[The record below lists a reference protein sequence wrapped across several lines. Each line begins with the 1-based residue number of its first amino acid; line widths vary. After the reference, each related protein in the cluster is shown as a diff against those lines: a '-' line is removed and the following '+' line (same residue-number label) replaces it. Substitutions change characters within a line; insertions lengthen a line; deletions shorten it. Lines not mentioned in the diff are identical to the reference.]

1 MPYELAPVASCFH
14 NILGPDGASRITHTR
29 RVELLEAILRVSKEA
44 NTGDSQKSKH
54 EVLGS
59 EGAAYTS
66 ERVSSLLE
74 AGYSEICSG
83 GVMIFALPRDIVD
96 ELRTCDLSP
105 TQPATTL
112 PHTELKDELEHPH
125 LNSSISIYLEKTRAE
140 KARLRRAA
148 YREYS
153 PAHGDLV
160 CSILP
165 SQLSYHN
172 IFLSKKR
179 AYFVVDSTTTPP
191 GISLKIVD
199 QMKLGDRFCQP
210 PFRMYSLERVAST
223 YSSMEHWW
231 PFVIGELI
239 VIYSEANFTK
249 GVHTW
254 SPATTIYRK
263 RHTQF
268 DGSSCITASHDTN
281 SCKSSYPHLCT
292 EYTLQVHADEI
303 LVSSYLMGWLRASNH
318 QKVYAISEGFFA
330 EKISL
335 NKLLTILAD
344 YVKTID
350 RYKSTL
356 VSNCL
361 TTKQSGGNRKN
372 ALANQYLVGPLP
384 SQVISLAHK
393 YDFLVYPYSSLVA
406 NSPVPYIPS
415 SVQSHTLRSL
425 LGDTS
430 NTYLNSQQC
439 YFSSYNYAVDISPV
453 FCCGSLHEASTE
465 ESKGFYDIVF
475 DNTLQGATLESQD
488 MMLARDEATTVE
500 PSNETVQRFPTYET
514 LHSYLSNQV
523 TILRSSQVSRH
534 VDTSTASLLSTL
546 LETAEPQ
553 IKRRRSRTLSGG
565 TSASVRN
572 RKTKEVH
579 SAIGDTIDIVLHDLI
594 YRELFGDPLRTCRL
608 TDRYDYVLNYHYKK
622 SLDGYFHFNYGTPDT
637 WVSSLVLDSEIRTKH
652 LHINFYTILNVMQR
666 RYTQLAIHNLEVY
679 TLLKAFHAYKLPI
692 SLFYRVLSCV
702 TDSLRAYPFGGLFVS
717 LLCHMWL
724 AYDVTNELNCIFTTV
739 WTLFGHS
746 AVESHEPTSL
756 STLFSY
762 ACGNVVIERYFRY
775 FIPWFQRPQTILEFL
790 LLKIQPHKL
799 SRNVHEALRDLF
811 CFVSVINRTHA
822 WYK

>member
-14 NILGPDGASRITHTR
+14 SILGPDSASRIDHTK
-29 RVELLEAILRVSKEA
+29 RVELLEAMLRVSKEA
-44 NTGDSQKSKH
+44 NTGSSKKSKR

-59 EGAAYTS
+59 EGAMYTS
-66 ERVSSLLE
+66 ERVNSLLE

-83 GVMIFALPRDIVD
+83 GVMIFALPHDIVG

-105 TQPATTL
+105 AQPVIAS
-112 PHTELKDELEHPH
+112 HTALKAEVEHPH
-125 LNSSISIYLEKTRAE
+125 LNSSVSIYLEKARAE
-140 KARLRRAA
+140 KARLRRTACN
-148 YREYS
+148 EYS

-160 CSILP
+160 CSALP
-165 SQLSYHN
+165 SQLLYHD
-172 IFLSKKR
+172 IFSSRKR
-179 AYFVVDSTTTPP
+179 AYLVVDNTTTPP
-191 GISLKIVD
+191 GISIKIVD
-199 QMKLGDRFCQP
+199 QMKLGDRFCRP
-210 PFRMYSLERVAST
+210 PFHTYSLERVAST

-268 DGSSCITASHDTN
+268 DGSSCITASHGTVP
-281 SCKSSYPHLCT
+281 CKSSYSHLCT
-292 EYTLQVHADEI
+292 EYTFQVHAEEI

-330 EKISL
+330 ETISFT
-335 NKLLTILAD
+335 KLLTILAD

-350 RYKSTL
+350 KYKSTL
-356 VSNCL
+356 VSNCS
-361 TTKQSGGNRKN
+361 TIRQSSGDRKSTLGN
-372 ALANQYLVGPLP
+372 QCLVGPLP
-384 SQVISLAHK
+384 SQVVELART
-393 YDFLVYPYSSLVA
+393 YDFLVYPYCSLAA

-415 SVQSHTLRSL
+415 SVQSHTLRNL
-425 LGDTS
+425 LGDVS
-430 NTYLNSQQC
+430 NTYLDSQQC
-439 YFSSYNYAVDISPV
+439 YFSSYDYAVDISPV
-453 FCCGSLHEASTE
+453 FCCGSLRETSTE

-488 MMLARDEATTVE
+488 MMLTKDEATTME
-500 PSNETVQRFPTYET
+500 SSSETVQRFPTYET

-523 TILRSSQVSRH
+523 ALLRGPQVCRYVDNSS
-534 VDTSTASLLSTL
+534 ASLLSTL
-546 LETAEPQ
+546 LEVAEPQ
-553 IKRRRSRTLSGG
+553 IKRRRGRTVSGG
-565 TSASVRN
+565 TSASTRN
-572 RKTKEVH
+572 RKTKQAH
-579 SAIGDTIDIVLHDLI
+579 CAIEDTIDIALHDLI

-608 TDRYDYVLNYHYKK
+608 DDRYDYVLDYHYRK
-622 SLDGYFHFNYGTPDT
+622 SLDGYFHFNCGTLDT
-637 WVSSLVLDSEIRTKH
+637 CVSPLVFDSVIQAKH
-652 LHINFYTILNVMQR
+652 LYIRFYNILNVMQR
-666 RYTQLAIHNLEVY
+666 RYTQLAIHNPEVY
-679 TLLKAFHAYKLPI
+679 TLLKAFHEYKIPI
-692 SLFYRVLSCV
+692 SLFCRVLSCV
-702 TDSLRAYPFGGLFVS
+702 TESLRAYPFGGLFTS

-746 AVESHEPTSL
+746 PMESHEPTSL

-762 ACGNVVIERYFRY
+762 ACGNVVVERYLRY

-790 LLKIQPHKL
+790 LLKVQSHKL
-799 SRNVHEALRDLF
+799 SRDVHAALRDLF
-811 CFVSVINRTHA
+811 CFTSAVNRTQA